1 MSKLF
6 RTALWIF
13 SGLGLIGFI
22 SQTVITLLISPLMG
36 IISILI
42 AAILVAVVIALLRLS
57 PMWARPARVWDRLPF
72 YGAPAWPLAWHL

>member
-42 AAILVAVVIALLRLS
+42 AAILVLS
-57 PMWARPARVWDRLPF
+57 LI
-72 YGAPAWPLAWHL
+72 HI